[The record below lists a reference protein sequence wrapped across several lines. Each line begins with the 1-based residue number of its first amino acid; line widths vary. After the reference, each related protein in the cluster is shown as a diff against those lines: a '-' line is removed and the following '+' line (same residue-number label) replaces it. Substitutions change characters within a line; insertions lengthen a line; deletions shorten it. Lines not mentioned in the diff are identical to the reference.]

1 MAVDMYQTGV
11 SGLLAAQAQL
21 ATTGHNI
28 ANVNTEGYSR
38 QRAEQATT
46 MHMFSGGN
54 FYGTGTRVNDV
65 TRMYQE
71 YAFRDVLIN
80 NTEKAGAEAL
90 YNHLDYLDK
99 TMTSVNAGLA
109 SSLDDLYG
117 AINAVADNPGNLGN
131 RELMLANAQDIVDH
145 FNDFYSS
152 VEQERMIKNR
162 DIESRA
168 EHISSLTAGIAD
180 LNQQILNAGQNA
192 PPNDLLDQ
200 RDRLIQ
206 ELGQQVHITTLKESN
221 GMVSV
226 MLGGREPLVSGN
238 QAYQLEVRPGSPDQQ
253 QTELYLLPPNSNG
266 QATRLRGSQALGGEM
281 GALFHY
287 RDQVLGPNL
296 SDMGKTAIAIA
307 DAFNKI
313 QAQGVD
319 LNGNAGQNMFNDIND
334 PDAMAKRFVGDNP
347 GVSGAVEITDTGKLT
362 GGEYSLKY
370 QPNGDFLFTDVASG
384 TEITVAAGDVVT
396 GPGTQMTITPP
407 NLGFTLTLSDTPNTG
422 DEMLVQPTRQ
432 GAIDLTLNLKT
443 GDQIAASGSLMVSP
457 DGDNTGTAKPSVS
470 LTEPTPPATAIAKAD
485 YPLNL
490 KVEDDG
496 SGGFVYNVTDRNG
509 NSLFSGVPDADGK
522 IAFND
527 VELSMNG
534 DAQLYDQFEIRQA
547 SGSGNNENALAFAEL
562 QNKKWL
568 NNGKSTVTD
577 SLNQTAV
584 GIGSMTRNQ
593 RVKADAADA
602 AYQQSYDRMLAT
614 SGVNLDEEAA
624 NLLRFQQSYMAAA
637 RVVSTASE
645 TMNTLLQIR

>member
-28 ANVNTEGYSR
+28 ANVNTEGYNR

-54 FYGTGTRVNDV
+54 FYGTGTRVTDV

-71 YAFRDVLIN
+71 YAFRDVLVN

-90 YNHLDYLDK
+90 YNHLTYLDK

-145 FNDFYSS
+145 FNEFYSS
-152 VEQERMIKNR
+152 LEQEKMIKNR

-168 EHISSLTAGIAD
+168 DHISSLTAGIAE
-180 LNQQILNAGQNA
+180 LNQQIMNAGQNGT
-192 PPNDLLDQ
+192 PNDLLDQ
-200 RDRLIQ
+200 RDRLLQ
-206 ELGQQVHITTLKESN
+206 DLGKQVQITTLKDSN
-221 GMVSV
+221 GMISV
-226 MLGGREPLVSGN
+226 MLNGREPLVSGN
-238 QAYQLEVRPGSPDQQ
+238 QAYRMEVRAGSPDHQ
-253 QTELYLLPPNSNG
+253 QTELYLVSPNSNG
-266 QATRLRGSQALGGEM
+266 QATRIKGSQALGGEM

-313 QAQGVD
+313 QTQGVD
-319 LNGNAGQNMFNDIND
+319 LNGDPGKNMFNNIND
-334 PDAMAKRFVGDNP
+334 PEAMAKRFVGNNP
-347 GVSGAVEITDTGKLT
+347 NVTGEVEITDTGKLT

-370 QPNGDFLFTDVASG
+370 TSTGGYELTD
-384 TEITVAAGDVVT
+384 ITT
-396 GPGTQMTITPP
+396 GKKESYADITDL
-407 NLGFTLTLSDTPNTG
+407 NTGLEQLGFQLTLNENPANSLAPG
-422 DEMLVQPTRQ
+422 DEMLIQPTRQ
-432 GAIDLTLNLKT
+432 GAIDLELQLNT
-443 GDQIAASGSLMVSP
+443 GDQIAASGSVVVSP
-457 DGDNTGTAKPSVS
+457 NGDNTGTAKLELTADNQAHLPQKDSPWTVS
-470 LTEPTPPATAIAKAD
+470 F
-485 YPLNL
+485 
-490 KVEDDG
+490 DG
-496 SGGFVYNVTDRNG
+496 SGNYTVDYVDSLGASQSVTAVFDPNNPEITVEG
-509 NSLFSGVPDADGK
+509 VTIKVSGTPAE
-522 IAFND
+522 F
-527 VELSMNG
+527 
-534 DAQLYDQFEIRQA
+534 DQFEIRQA
-547 SGSGNNENALAFAEL
+547 GGSGNNENALAFAEL

-584 GIGSMTRNQ
+584 GIGSLTRNQ
-593 RVKADAADA
+593 GVKAEAAGA
-602 AYQQSYDRMLAT
+602 AYQQSYDRMLST

>member
-1 MAVDMYQTGV
+1 M
-11 SGLLAAQAQL
+11 
-21 ATTGHNI
+21 
-28 ANVNTEGYSR
+28 NTEGYSR

-80 NTEKAGAEAL
+80 STEKAGAEAL

-238 QAYQLEVRPGSPDQQ
+238 QAYLPTGGAAGLAGSATDRALPASTQQ
-253 QTELYLLPPNSNG
+253 QWPGYPAQG
-266 QATRLRGSQALGGEM
+266 AARLWAVKW
-281 GALFHY
+281 APCFI
-287 RDQVLGPNL
+287 
-296 SDMGKTAIAIA
+296 IAIRCWA
-307 DAFNKI
+307 
-313 QAQGVD
+313 
-319 LNGNAGQNMFNDIND
+319 
-334 PDAMAKRFVGDNP
+334 
-347 GVSGAVEITDTGKLT
+347 
-362 GGEYSLKY
+362 
-370 QPNGDFLFTDVASG
+370 
-384 TEITVAAGDVVT
+384 
-396 GPGTQMTITPP
+396 
-407 NLGFTLTLSDTPNTG
+407 
-422 DEMLVQPTRQ
+422 PT
-432 GAIDLTLNLKT
+432 
-443 GDQIAASGSLMVSP
+443 
-457 DGDNTGTAKPSVS
+457 
-470 LTEPTPPATAIAKAD
+470 
-485 YPLNL
+485 
-490 KVEDDG
+490 
-496 SGGFVYNVTDRNG
+496 
-509 NSLFSGVPDADGK
+509 
-522 IAFND
+522 
-527 VELSMNG
+527 
-534 DAQLYDQFEIRQA
+534 
-547 SGSGNNENALAFAEL
+547 
-562 QNKKWL
+562 
-568 NNGKSTVTD
+568 
-577 SLNQTAV
+577 
-584 GIGSMTRNQ
+584 
-593 RVKADAADA
+593 
-602 AYQQSYDRMLAT
+602 
-614 SGVNLDEEAA
+614 
-624 NLLRFQQSYMAAA
+624 
-637 RVVSTASE
+637 
-645 TMNTLLQIR
+645 

>member
-28 ANVNTEGYSR
+28 ANVNTEGYNR

-54 FYGTGTRVNDV
+54 FYGTGTRVTDV

-71 YAFRDVLIN
+71 YAFRDVLVN

-90 YNHLDYLDK
+90 YNHLTYLDK

-145 FNDFYSS
+145 FNEFYSS
-152 VEQERMIKNR
+152 LEQEKMIKNR

-168 EHISSLTAGIAD
+168 DHISSLTAGIAE
-180 LNQQILNAGQNA
+180 LNQQIMNAGQNGT
-192 PPNDLLDQ
+192 PNDLLDQ
-200 RDRLIQ
+200 RDRLLQ
-206 ELGQQVHITTLKESN
+206 DLGKQVQITTLKDSN
-221 GMVSV
+221 GMISV
-226 MLGGREPLVSGN
+226 MLNGREPLVSGN
-238 QAYQLEVRPGSPDQQ
+238 QAYQMEVRAGSPDHQ
-253 QTELYLLPPNSNG
+253 QTELYLVPPNSNG
-266 QATRLRGSQALGGEM
+266 QATRIKGSQALGGEM

-313 QAQGVD
+313 QTQGVD
-319 LNGNAGQNMFNDIND
+319 LNGEPGKNMFNDIND
-334 PDAMAKRFVGDNP
+334 PEAMAKRFVGNNP
-347 GVSGAVEITDTGKLT
+347 NVTGEVEITDTGKLT
-362 GGEYSLKY
+362 GGEYSLKR
-370 QPNGDFLFTDVASG
+370 QTDGSFVFT
-384 TEITVAAGDVVT
+384 DVVT
-396 GPGTQMTITPP
+396 GTQTIVPASDIGADGKITPKG
-407 NLGFTLTLSDTPNTG
+407 LGFSLTLTETPAGSLAPG

-432 GAIDLTLNLKT
+432 GAIDLELKLNT

-457 DGDNTGTAKPSVS
+457 NGDNTGTAKVSVS
-470 LTEPTPPATAIAKAD
+470 MVDSATANALS
-485 YPLNL
+485 YPLTL
-490 KVEDDG
+490 KVTDNAGTLEYHIHEGVNSNQVFPDNDG
-496 SGGFVYNVTDRNG
+496 KFT
-509 NSLFSGVPDADGK
+509 FSGIEITLKGDPK
-522 IAFND
+522 AF
-527 VELSMNG
+527 
-534 DAQLYDQFEIRQA
+534 DQFEIRQA
-547 SGSGNNENALAFAEL
+547 GGSGNNENALAFAEL

-584 GIGSMTRNQ
+584 GIGSLTRNQ
-593 RVKADAADA
+593 GVKAEAAGA
-602 AYQQSYDRMLAT
+602 AYQQSYDRMLST

>member
-46 MHMFSGGN
+46 LHMFSGGN
-54 FYGTGTRVNDV
+54 FYGTGTRVTDV

-71 YAFRDVLIN
+71 YAFRDVLVN

-90 YNHLDYLDK
+90 YNHLSYLDK

-117 AINAVADNPGNLGN
+117 AINAVTDNPGNLGN

-145 FNDFYSS
+145 FNEFYSS
-152 VEQERMIKNR
+152 LEQEQMIKNR

-168 EHISSLTAGIAD
+168 DHISSITAGIAD
-180 LNQQILNAGQNA
+180 LNQQILNAGQNGT
-192 PPNDLLDQ
+192 PNDLLDQ

-206 ELGQQVHITTLKESN
+206 ELGQQVHITTLKDNN
-221 GMVSV
+221 GMISV

-238 QAYQLEVRPGSPDQQ
+238 QAYQMEVRPGSPDHK
-253 QTELYLLPPNSNG
+253 QTELYLVAPNSNG
-266 QATRLRGSQALGGEM
+266 QGTRIKGSQALGGEM

-313 QAQGVD
+313 QTQGVD
-319 LNGNAGQNMFNDIND
+319 LNGNAGLNMFNDINAPED
-334 PDAMAKRFVGDNP
+334 MAKRFVGNNP
-347 GVSGAVEITDTGKLT
+347 NVTGAVEITDTGKLT

-370 QPNGDFLFTDVASG
+370 QGSDQYLLTDVTTGEQYTISA
-384 TEITVAAGDVVT
+384 VA
-396 GPGTQMTITPP
+396 P
-407 NLGFTLTLSDTPNTG
+407 NPVDPAHPNAKVLDMSDKLGFSLTLTDEPATN

-432 GAIDLTLNLKT
+432 GAIDLELKLNT

-457 DGDNTGTAKPSVS
+457 DGDNTGTAKVSVS
-470 LTEPTPPATAIAKAD
+470 LVNTPPASPPV
-485 YPLNL
+485 YPVML

-496 SGGFVYNVTDRNG
+496 SGGLVYNVLDGNG
-509 NSLFSGVPDADGK
+509 ASLFSGTPDANDK
-522 IAFND
+522 ITFGD
-527 VELSMNG
+527 IELTLEG
-534 DAQLYDQFEIRQA
+534 DPKLFDQFEIRQA
-547 SGSGNNENALAFAEL
+547 SGSGNNQNALAFAEL

-593 RVKADAADA
+593 GVKAEAAGA
-602 AYQQSYDRMLAT
+602 AYDQSYDRMLST